1 MRIALT
7 LLFLP
12 LLGGC
17 PTLFDGKLDCPIGT
31 KACLDLAAS
40 YDADP
45 AAVWAR
51 VERAN
56 NALRLGSAVLCAS
69 TGTCVP
75 LPAGAAAIIEQI
87 QARVEAGGGD
97 SAGARAIITEVIAEV
112 HPDRAASIGSG
123 VAQVLSGD
131 AVIRAEAE

>member
-69 TGTCVP
+69 TGACVP
-75 LPAGAAAIIEQI
+75 LQLFLHT
-87 QARVEAGGGD
+87 RL
-97 SAGARAIITEVIAEV
+97 S
-112 HPDRAASIGSG
+112 RAAPLRSPPDECGTRPRFHS
-123 VAQVLSGD
+123 
-131 AVIRAEAE
+131 

>member
-69 TGTCVP
+69 TGACVP
-75 LPAGAAAIIEQI
+75 LPEGAAAIIEKI
-87 QARVEAGGGD
+87 QSRVAAGGGD
-97 SAGARAIITEVIAEV
+97 GAGAREIIADVIAEV
-112 HPDRAASIGSG
+112 DPERAAAIESA